1 MPKFRNKT
9 AFDKLS
15 EELQFLTHT
24 IDKVPS
30 ESQLQLDT
38 EIDKHIEAI
47 STDIARIFTIMQDLI
62 RAAKEAK

>member
-1 MPKFRNKT
+1 MPEFRNKT

-30 ESQLQLDT
+30 ESQLQLDA

-47 STDIARIFTIMQDLI
+47 SKDVARIFTIMQGLI
-62 RAAKEAK
+62 NAAKEAK

>member
-9 AFDKLS
+9 AFHKLS
-15 EELQFLTHT
+15 EELQFLAHT

-30 ESQLQLDT
+30 ESQSQLDT

-47 STDIARIFTIMQDLI
+47 SMDVARIFTIMQGLI
-62 RAAKEAK
+62 NAAKEAK